1 VSEGYAGDLTP
12 REAWDLLAQR
22 PDAVL
27 VDVRTAAEW
36 SFVGVPDT
44 SPLGRRAVTVEWN
57 RYPSGRNEG
66 FLDEVRAAG
75 VTFGAPVVFLCR
87 SGQRSVAAARAATEA
102 GLGPAYNVL
111 EGFEGPPDDEA
122 HRGRSG
128 WKAAGLPWRQ
138 S

>member
-1 VSEGYAGDLTP
+1 MSGGYAGDLTP
-12 REAWDLLAQR
+12 REAWDLLTER

-44 SPLGRRAVTVEWN
+44 SSLGRDPVAVEWN
-57 RYPSGRNEG
+57 RYRGGRNEG
-66 FLDEVRAAG
+66 FLDEVRSAG
-75 VTFGAPVVFLCR
+75 VAPGAPVVFLCR
-87 SGQRSVAAARAATEA
+87 SGQRSAAAARAATEA

-111 EGFEGPPDDEA
+111 EGFEGPLDEEG
-122 HRGRSG
+122 HRGHAG
-128 WKAAGLPWRQ
+128 WKVAGLPWRQ